1 MITRR
6 YPVLL
11 WTDSAG
17 HHSGTIVNELETP
30 AASAATRT
38 EVLRQLRELIEWNL
52 QNEPWVAEPELQECR
67 LVEVRVDVRPQYQSG
82 QRFIPC
88 PETIPM
94 LVPCVVGMQESGLPL
109 CVIPHFSVQ
118 FTFQSNGDLKGLVAH
133 YVKEALRSLTPSQ
146 VALRIPPANCQLDEI
161 VLRQKVG
168 AERRPQPESRA
179 DLKVL
184 FTVADPLLQDRQRA
198 SASSAAYERD
208 PLVARLQHLLTQEKT
223 SLVLVGDPGSGKST
237 VLLDAVRKLSRN
249 RTKDTEPS
257 DDEASDLSRYRFWR
271 GTGARIIAG
280 MRYLGEWEERCE
292 EFIRQLAAI
301 DGVFCV
307 ENLLEL
313 VSVGGQG
320 PANSVA
326 AFLLPYLQRGEIR
339 IVGEASPAE
348 LEACRRLLPG
358 LLDICQPVHVPSF
371 TEPEVD
377 RVLTRIAETRAS
389 SAGLSLRPGFVSRV
403 HRMFRRF
410 QPYSAFPGPAAAF
423 IRTLTES
430 RRRSKAP
437 NGHVELTD
445 ADAVSA
451 FVRDTGLPEL
461 FLRDDLPLDT
471 HELSNRFASQVI
483 GQPAA
488 AEAATR
494 LVAAIKTGLNDP
506 GRPLGVL
513 LFCGPT
519 GVGKTAL
526 ARTLV
531 DFCFGGGQ
539 QKDRLVRL
547 DMSEYSGW
555 GAARR
560 LLLDSQGRPSPWIE
574 RVRRQP
580 FCVVLFDEIEK
591 AAPEVF
597 DVLLGLLDEGR
608 LTDRFGRVT
617 WFRSA
622 VIILTSNLGAESA
635 RGMGFTNPG
644 ETDYAGEV
652 ARFFR
657 PEFFNR
663 LDEVITFHALS
674 TEHIEAITRKE
685 LQDLAAREG
694 LAAAGLHLTWSES
707 VVQAVARAGYDR
719 QLGARPLQRT
729 LETLV
734 AIPIARWRVA
744 HPHPAPGILHLD
756 CTDDGS
762 TLVTHQ
768 PDPAKQPT
776 KSR

>member
-11 WTDSAG
+11 WADSAG

-30 AASAATRT
+30 AASATTRT

-109 CVIPHFSVQ
+109 CVVPHFSVQ

-133 YVKEALRSLTPSQ
+133 YVKESLRNLNPSQ

-168 AERRPQPESRA
+168 SERRPPPESRP

-184 FTVADPLLQDRQRA
+184 FTVADPLLQDRHRA

-223 SLVLVGDPGSGKST
+223 SLVLVGEPGSGKST
-237 VLLDAVRKLSRN
+237 VLLDAVRKLARSRT
-249 RTKDTEPS
+249 RDSAPQ
-257 DDEASDLSRYRFWR
+257 DEDSSDLGRYRFWR
-271 GTGARIIAG
+271 GSGARMVAG

-301 DGVFCV
+301 DGIFCV

-339 IVGEASPAE
+339 LVGEASPAE

-358 LLDICQPVHVPSF
+358 LLDVCQPVHVPSF
-371 TEPEVD
+371 SEPEVD

-389 SAGLSLRPGFVSRV
+389 AAGLSLRPGFVTRV
-403 HRMFRRF
+403 HRIFRRF

-423 IRTLTES
+423 IRSVTEA
-430 RRRSKAP
+430 RRRAKTTTTTR
-437 NGHVELTD
+437 ELTD
-445 ADAVSA
+445 ADAVAA

-471 HELSNRFASQVI
+471 RDLSRKFSSQVI

-531 DFCFGGGQ
+531 DFCFGAGQ

-547 DMSEYSGW
+547 DMSEFSGW

-560 LLLDSQGRPSPWIE
+560 LLLDSQGRPSAWIE

-608 LTDRFGRVT
+608 LTDRFGRIT

-622 VIILTSNLGAESA
+622 VIILTSNLGAEAA
-635 RGMGFTNPG
+635 RGMGFANA
-644 ETDYAGEV
+644 EQTDYAGEV

-663 LDEVITFHALS
+663 LDEVITFLPLTAS
-674 TEHIEAITRKE
+674 NIESIARKE
-685 LQDLAAREG
+685 LHDLASREG
-694 LAAAGLHLTWSES
+694 LAAAGLRLTWSES

-729 LETLV
+729 LELLV

-744 HPHPAPGILHLD
+744 HPHPAPGNLHLD
-756 CTDDGS
+756 CADDGS
-762 TLVTHQ
+762 TRVTHQ
-768 PDPAKQPT
+768 ADPTRQPT

>member
-11 WTDSAG
+11 WADSAG

-30 AASAATRT
+30 AASATTRT

-109 CVIPHFSVQ
+109 CVVPHFSVQ

-133 YVKEALRSLTPSQ
+133 YVKESLRNLNPSQ

-168 AERRPQPESRA
+168 SERRPPPESRP

-184 FTVADPLLQDRQRA
+184 FTVADPLLQDRHRA

-223 SLVLVGDPGSGKST
+223 SLVLVGEPGSGKST
-237 VLLDAVRKLSRN
+237 VLLDAVRKLARSRT
-249 RTKDTEPS
+249 RDSAPQ
-257 DDEASDLSRYRFWR
+257 DEDSSDLGRYRFWR
-271 GTGARIIAG
+271 GSGARMVAG

-301 DGVFCV
+301 DGIFCV

-339 IVGEASPAE
+339 LVGEASPAE

-358 LLDICQPVHVPSF
+358 LLDVCQPVHVPSF
-371 TEPEVD
+371 SEPEVD
-377 RVLTRIAETRAS
+377 RVLNRIAETRAS
-389 SAGLSLRPGFVSRV
+389 AAGLSLRPGFVTRV
-403 HRMFRRF
+403 HRIFRRF

-423 IRTLTES
+423 IRSVTEA
-430 RRRSKAP
+430 RRRAKTTTTTR
-437 NGHVELTD
+437 ELTD
-445 ADAVSA
+445 ADAVAA

-471 HELSNRFASQVI
+471 RDLSRKFSSQVI

-531 DFCFGGGQ
+531 DFCFGAGQ

-547 DMSEYSGW
+547 DMSEFSDKHLVARFIGAPPGYVGYEEGGLLVDVVKKHPYSV
-555 GAARR
+555 
-560 LLLDSQGRPSPWIE
+560 I
-574 RVRRQP
+574 
-580 FCVVLFDEIEK
+580 LFDEIEK
-591 AAPEVF
+591 AHPDIFNVF
-597 DVLLGLLDEGR
+597 LQIMDN
-608 LTDRFGRVT
+608 
-617 WFRSA
+617 A
-622 VIILTSNLGAESA
+622 
-635 RGMGFTNPG
+635 
-644 ETDYAGEV
+644 
-652 ARFFR
+652 
-657 PEFFNR
+657 
-663 LDEVITFHALS
+663 
-674 TEHIEAITRKE
+674 AITDSQGRKADFRNVVVIFTTNAGSE
-685 LQDLAAREG
+685 KAAEDVG
-694 LAAAGLHLTWSES
+694 FYYAANAAGRFTGTLLSGVLFQWGGIGACLVGSGVMLATCWLAT
-707 VVQAVARAGYDR
+707 QA
-719 QLGARPLQRT
+719 LPGAR
-729 LETLV
+729 V
-734 AIPIARWRVA
+734 V
-744 HPHPAPGILHLD
+744 
-756 CTDDGS
+756 GS
-762 TLVTHQ
+762 
-768 PDPAKQPT
+768 
-776 KSR
+776 SGG